1 MKKEKKE
8 DPKTEKLD
16 ESHQLQQLALFIKE
30 LRFSQGMSQK
40 ELARIADVH
49 YRTIQNIECGKQNYT
64 IRNLIN
70 VVSVFDLDLRSLFNT
85 LS

>member
-1 MKKEKKE
+1 MKKEEQE
-8 DPKTEKLD
+8 DPKPEKLD
-16 ESHQLQQLALFIKE
+16 ESNQLQQLALFIKE

-70 VVSVFDLDLRSLFNT
+70 VVSVFDLDLCSLYNS
-85 LS
+85 LC